1 MTSVLHKGV
10 GLLTGSVLLLSLIC
24 QAQQPAVHLQ
34 PTNTVGPRTLE
45 KPTET
50 SVVRGY
56 LEAWRTMDAA
66 FSGNRPELLQDWFIG
81 GAKDKLAAAVRGQQ
95 QNKLSSAYEDRSHN
109 LQILF
114 YSPEG
119 LSIELVDDV
128 EYEVEVRENG
138 QSQGKQNV
146 HASYVAILTP
156 TETRWKVRV
165 FQAISDAGEGRASD
179 AKGADSVQGK
189 VQGAGQ

>member
-1 MTSVLHKGV
+1 MMRLPQWRLGLVAAVCFSVMGW
-10 GLLTGSVLLLSLIC
+10 S
-24 QAQQPAVHLQ
+24 QQEPAVHLQ

-95 QNKLSSAYEDRSHN
+95 QNKMSSAFRVRSHN

-128 EYEVEVRENG
+128 EYEVQVRENG
-138 QSQGKQNV
+138 QSQGSQNV
-146 HASYVAILTP
+146 HARYVAILTP

-165 FQAISDAGEGRASD
+165 FQAISNAGEGWTSD